1 MFSLDDV
8 RSPYCLYCLSRS
20 VVISILSIVHT
31 LSEYCLYVPKIENP
45 PKVQPSI
52 HRHSSIQ
59 HTAYLFQHVFHY
71 PATMEYTILPYTTST
86 RLYSSLLYS
95 TLLYYVL
102 LYSVQWLDILRALP
116 YLAAGACRYV
126 DASRSHFFS
135 LFSRAV
141 RTRWLSSLVY
151 L

>member
-95 TLLYYVL
+95 TTC
-102 LYSVQWLDILRALP
+102 YSTPYSGWISSEHCLTWRLAHVGMWMLRV
-116 YLAAGACRYV
+116 RI
-126 DASRSHFFS
+126 FS
-135 LFSRAV
+135 LY
-141 RTRWLSSLVY
+141 LVE
-151 L
+151 LFERGGCPR